1 MIYGPDTVLQGEIM
15 MPRHF
20 ILIVALATPR
30 IGNSKDKEK
39 QEIIRNGFAQR
50 IKAPIDTN
58 KYSLIYNHTIHRKEK
73 FLEKNA
79 SNTEYT
85 HWNMTH
91 IFQSLK

>member
-50 IKAPIDTN
+50 IKAPTDTN
-58 KYSLIYNHTIHRKEK
+58 TYSLIYNHAIHRKEK
-73 FLEKNA
+73 FLEKMLVTL
-79 SNTEYT
+79 NTLT
-85 HWNMTH
+85 GT
-91 IFQSLK
+91 